1 MKASIRGTD
10 PQRQASERES
20 MIEDYDVIVI
30 GGGPGGEV
38 AAERCSHAGLSSTA
52 IENYDSF
59 EEGQ

>member
-1 MKASIRGTD
+1 
-10 PQRQASERES
+10 

-30 GGGPGGEV
+30 GGRPGGEV

-52 IENYDSF
+52 IENYDSL